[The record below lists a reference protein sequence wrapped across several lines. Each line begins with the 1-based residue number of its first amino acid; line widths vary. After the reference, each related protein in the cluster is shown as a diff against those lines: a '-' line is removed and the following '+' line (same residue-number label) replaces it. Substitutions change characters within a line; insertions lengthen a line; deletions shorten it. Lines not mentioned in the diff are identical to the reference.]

1 MTYKEYILSKT
12 SLKIQPTSVP
22 NDSDL
27 KHFITLGV
35 REVISNSIRLNPQT
49 ATLFES
55 VSDELNINGFKVD
68 SGIVYK
74 VVREDTGGK
83 NEVATTSPLQRYRIC
98 TQVDSA
104 FEGEVQDKDSLYYRD
119 EQFPGYILTQ
129 DNKVFVYPEPT
140 STQNYKVYYL
150 NFPEYDNNGSILSGS
165 TDLDTTGIQNFPKSY
180 TPHLV
185 MHGAIEC
192 MKKYYHHI
200 LYELEDVELGTAY
213 LNTIRIMDRDYE
225 QMFIDRQLLQ
235 AQQRQQDR
243 RRRRREN

>member
-12 SLKIQPTSVP
+12 SLKI
-22 NDSDL
+22 DSSTAPSDNDL
-27 KHFITLGV
+27 KNFITLGAK
-35 REVISNSIRLNPQT
+35 EVISNSIRLNPQS
-49 ATLFES
+49 ATLFET
-55 VSDELNINGFKVD
+55 VSDGLDINGFKVD

-74 VVREDTGGK
+74 VVRQDKGSSSEAD
-83 NEVATTSPLQRYRIC
+83 NTSPLQRYRIC
-98 TQVDSA
+98 TQIDSA
-104 FEGEVQDKDSLYYRD
+104 FEEEAQDKDSLYYRD

-129 DNKVFVYPEPT
+129 DNKVFVYPEPS
-140 STQNYKVYYL
+140 STQNYKVYFL
-150 NFPEYDNNGSILSGS
+150 NYPEFDNNGSILSAS
-165 TDLDTTGIQNFPKSY
+165 TDLDGVGIKNFPKSF
-180 TPHLV
+180 TPHLIL
-185 MHGAIEC
+185 HGAIEC

-200 LYELEDVELGTAY
+200 LYELEDVELGSAY